1 MELPD
6 KSQPAA
12 PKKQVKRIVPPGAAK
27 QAKRPASRRM
37 VEFVF
42 AESPKTIGRRVFEGT
57 VVPRLKAAAEEAANS
72 FLHGMLW
79 PGGGS
84 PTSTLLQGTVL
95 RGGGVNY
102 NAISQG
108 GVQMPPNPLAGMA
121 PQSSGPYS
129 DVVVPTEQF
138 AQAVLA
144 HMFDLYNQYRVVTV
158 GDLYEAAGI
167 SSDTQHEGLGWYS
180 LDGSKITHERDG
192 YRIALPR
199 PTAIRN

>member
-1 MELPD
+1 MDLPD
-6 KSQPAA
+6 KTQPTP
-12 PKKQVKRIVPPGAAK
+12 PKKQVKRIVPAGAAK
-27 QAKRPASRRM
+27 QAKRPASRRFFD
-37 VEFVF
+37 FVF
-42 AESPKTIGRRVFEGT
+42 AESPKVIGRRVVEGT

-79 PGGGS
+79 QGGGA
-84 PTSTLLQGTVL
+84 PTSNLLQGTVL

-102 NAISQG
+102 NALST
-108 GVQMPPNPLAGMA
+108 GVQQPLLPGMV

>member
-6 KSQPAA
+6 KSKPAA
-12 PKKQVKRIVPPGAAK
+12 PKKQVKRIVPAGAAK
-27 QAKRPASRRM
+27 QAKRPASRRFFD
-37 VEFVF
+37 FVF
-42 AESPKTIGRRVFEGT
+42 AESPKVIGRRVVEGT

-84 PTSTLLQGTVL
+84 PTSNLLQGTVL

-108 GVQMPPNPLAGMA
+108 VQQPLLPGMV

-192 YRIALPR
+192 YRIVLPR